1 MKDSDSVGLRIKFL
15 SENATK
21 ELKNLNSET
30 KNLQKNLHSI
40 SDEVKLAFNTSAII
54 GFARLIKSITNTMIN
69 AGKAQTGYI
78 ENLHLLQV
86 AYGETNSSGEQLV
99 RNMAELSGLD
109 ISQLTKSLGKYRQ
122 LSNALGIA
130 SDSANLLSENLLK
143 MQNDIASLYNLDTA
157 DVSKKL
163 MSALTGETE
172 AIKILGADI
181 TTTAL
186 QQKAYNL
193 GIQESVTNM
202 SQAEK
207 TILRYLIVQDQLASS
222 QGDFANTI
230 NSVANQTKI
239 WNAQLDTLGRQL
251 GSIFNAILK
260 PMLPILNGI
269 LMAINTII
277 GTLLSLLGIKTNVS
291 SISDDFLTLGTNIS
305 NAGKAGKEA
314 NKSLRGF
321 DKLNVI
327 KTPTSSSS
335 GGTGGIGG
343 GVNSKLLAQLKEY
356 NDMLAETNNKATEV
370 RDKILGWFGYTKDT
384 NGVLQFSGKLIDKI
398 KIGLLAGAGAFSA
411 LLPVLK
417 LVKSMKSIF
426 TGLGNLSKISKTT
439 SNLPDVGKATK
450 KFKVPKA
457 RTVLNGL
464 GDVALIIGGLT
475 LIVGAYHLLVNE
487 TGFDEFVADGLD
499 TLIML
504 FKGLGS
510 IAIPLAAM
518 SGLTYALSKVDAKSL
533 AIGFGELAG
542 IISGMTI
549 LIGAIGYFSKSEGAQ
564 LAITTGIDTLVKVF
578 EGIAKIIIPLGLLT
592 GLAALSGLGSEIII
606 PGLGILA
613 LVVSATAAF
622 IGAIG
627 ALITEFPSINTW
639 IDNGIDILV
648 KVFNGVGRILGA
660 LVGGFAG
667 GIIEGIASSLPN
679 LGTYLSEFATNGKDF
694 FDRINNIDE
703 SSALGAKYMAEAL
716 LYITAANVLSGL
728 SGIMGTLGT
737 IKNLTL
743 LPEFGKKMKE
753 FQDNLGKDFDS
764 ETVKSAA
771 NAAKALTEVFNN
783 LPKTGGWWQSK
794 FGEKSLATISDPL
807 PDFGKNMK
815 SFYDEIKD
823 INPEIVEKS
832 ANAAK
837 SLASLVNNLP
847 KTGGWWQNAFG
858 EKGLGSISDDL
869 VSFGKNFKSYY
880 TSVADVSIETINS
893 VNGALKSLIDYLM
906 KIKDNNLGKT
916 ARNFGDDLADLSSGI
931 TKLFKTSISSSDASK
946 IASAFGGSIG
956 SAIAK
961 GIKSKLNITNIKLT
975 TGNGRS
981 AQTLGTYSLKAYAS
995 GGFPTRGDMFIAN
1008 EKAPEYVGSINNK
1021 PAVAN
1026 QNQIVDGIST
1036 GVARA
1041 MLSIK
1046 SPKQPIV
1053 IEATGDTEGLLD
1065 FIQFKEK
1072 DKDRQY
1078 GL

>member
-21 ELKNLNSET
+21 ELKNLNSES
-30 KNLQKNLHSI
+30 KNLQKNLHSLG
-40 SDEVKLAFNTSAII
+40 DEIKYAFNSSVII
-54 GFARLIKSITNTMIN
+54 GFARLLKNVTNTMIN
-69 AGKAQTGYI
+69 AGKAQTEYI

-86 AYGETNSSGEQLV
+86 AYGETNSSGEKLV
-99 RNMAELSGLD
+99 KSMADLSGLD

-130 SDSANLLSENLLK
+130 SDSANILSENLLK
-143 MQNDIASLYNLDTA
+143 MQNDIASLYNLNTA

-202 SQAEK
+202 SQASK

-222 QGDFANTI
+222 QGDFAYTI

-277 GTLLSLLGIKTNVS
+277 GTLLGLLGIKTNVS

-356 NDMLAETNNKATEV
+356 NDMLAETNNKATKI
-370 RDKILGWFGYTKDT
+370 RDKILGWFGFTKDA
-384 NGVLQFSGKLIDKI
+384 NGEFKFSGKLIDKI
-398 KIGLLAGAGAFSA
+398 KLGVLGVGVAFAFIYPVYKIIKKLLDLKKGTNLKKTGKELAEVGKSTNVIKDGFSDM
-411 LLPVLK
+411 LK
-417 LVKSMKSIF
+417 SF
-426 TGLGNLSKISKTT
+426 
-439 SNLPDVGKATK
+439 GKATE
-450 KFKVPKA
+450 
-457 RTVLNGL
+457 
-464 GDVALIIGGLT
+464 I
-475 LIVGAYHLLVNE
+475 
-487 TGFDEFVADGLD
+487 
-499 TLIML
+499 
-504 FKGLGS
+504 
-510 IAIPLAAM
+510 IAI
-518 SGLTYALSKVDAKSL
+518 
-533 AIGFGELAG
+533 
-542 IISGMTI
+542 
-549 LIGAIGYFSKSEGAQ
+549 
-564 LAITTGIDTLVKVF
+564 
-578 EGIAKIIIPLGLLT
+578 LG
-592 GLAALSGLGSEIII
+592 G
-606 PGLGILA
+606 LA
-613 LVVSATAAF
+613 LVIKEITKLIDTFAKSGLKVSDVFKLVASVLGSVAVAFTIMAAATKLVDLE
-622 IGAIG
+622 GAIG
-627 ALITEFPSINTW
+627 AIA
-639 IDNGIDILV
+639 
-648 KVFNGVGRILGA
+648 ILGGLALVLNQVNDLIATMAQNNLMAGDVTATLVGIMSSLLLLMGGIA
-660 LVGGFAG
+660 LVGPSMTAGLLPFLVVIG
-667 GIIEGIASSLPN
+667 GI
-679 LGTYLSEFATNGKDF
+679 
-694 FDRINNIDE
+694 
-703 SSALGAKYMAEAL
+703 SALL
-716 LYITAANVLSGL
+716 LV
-728 SGIMGTLGT
+728 
-737 IKNLTL
+737 
-743 LPEFGKKMKE
+743 MK
-753 FQDNLGKDFDS
+753 
-764 ETVKSAA
+764 
-771 NAAKALTEVFNN
+771 
-783 LPKTGGWWQSK
+783 
-794 FGEKSLATISDPL
+794 ATIPTIL
-807 PDFGKNMK
+807 EAVGDF
-815 SFYDEIKD
+815 
-823 INPEIVEKS
+823 
-832 ANAAK
+832 
-837 SLASLVNNLP
+837 
-847 KTGGWWQNAFG
+847 
-858 EKGLGSISDDL
+858 
-869 VSFGKNFKSYY
+869 
-880 TSVADVSIETINS
+880 
-893 VNGALKSLIDYLM
+893 
-906 KIKDNNLGKT
+906 
-916 ARNFGDDLADLSSGI
+916 
-931 TKLFKTSISSSDASK
+931 
-946 IASAFGGSIG
+946 
-956 SAIAK
+956 
-961 GIKSKLNITNIKLT
+961 ITNIAPSLCNILDIIFSGVVKIIEAIGNSLPKVIRSVGDLFTSIFNGISNIISTVGGVIIGILNTIDKSVNSVLEATIRFISRLGWAIDSFVDGVISAVTKLVNFIIYSIEYLINT
-975 TGNGRS
+975 LIVDTINGLLRQVKKNKI
-981 AQTLGTYSLKAYAS
+981 AELLGVDKKITLLGDVKIRRFKPNLYAD

-1046 SPKQPIV
+1046 SPKQPII

>member
-21 ELKNLNSET
+21 ELKNLNSES
-30 KNLQKNLHSI
+30 KNLQKNLHTLG
-40 SDEVKLAFNTSAII
+40 DEIKYAFNSSAII
-54 GFARLIKSITNTMIN
+54 GFTRLIKNVTNTMIN
-69 AGKAQTGYI
+69 AGKAQTEYI

-86 AYGETNSSGEQLV
+86 AYGETNSSGEKLV
-99 RNMAELSGLD
+99 KSMADLSGLD

-130 SDSANLLSENLLK
+130 SDSANILSENLLK

-239 WNAQLDTLGRQL
+239 WNAQLDILGRQL

-277 GTLLSLLGIKTNVS
+277 GTLLGLLGIKTNVS

-356 NDMLAETNNKATEV
+356 NDMLAETNNKATKI
-370 RDKILGWFGYTKDT
+370 RDKILGWFGFTKDA
-384 NGVLQFSGKLIDKI
+384 NGEFKFSGKLIDKI
-398 KIGLLAGAGAFSA
+398 KLGVLGVGVAFAFIYPVYKIIKKLLDLKKGTNLKKTGKELAEVGKSTNVIKDGFSDM
-411 LLPVLK
+411 LK
-417 LVKSMKSIF
+417 SF
-426 TGLGNLSKISKTT
+426 
-439 SNLPDVGKATK
+439 GKATE
-450 KFKVPKA
+450 
-457 RTVLNGL
+457 
-464 GDVALIIGGLT
+464 I
-475 LIVGAYHLLVNE
+475 
-487 TGFDEFVADGLD
+487 
-499 TLIML
+499 
-504 FKGLGS
+504 
-510 IAIPLAAM
+510 IAI
-518 SGLTYALSKVDAKSL
+518 
-533 AIGFGELAG
+533 
-542 IISGMTI
+542 
-549 LIGAIGYFSKSEGAQ
+549 
-564 LAITTGIDTLVKVF
+564 
-578 EGIAKIIIPLGLLT
+578 LG
-592 GLAALSGLGSEIII
+592 G
-606 PGLGILA
+606 LA
-613 LVVSATAAF
+613 LVIKEITKLIDTFAKSGLKVSDVFKLVASVLGSVAVAFTIMAAATKLVDLE
-622 IGAIG
+622 GAIG
-627 ALITEFPSINTW
+627 AIAILGGLALVLNQVNDLIATMAQNNLTASDVTATLVGIMSSLLLLMSGIALVGPSMTAGLIPFLAV
-639 IDNGIDILV
+639 IGGISALLLVMKATIPTILEAV
-648 KVFNGVGRILGA
+648 GDFITNIAPSLCNILDVIFNGVVKIIDAIGNSLPKVIRSVGDLFTSIFNGISNIIST
-660 LVGGFAG
+660 VGGVMI
-667 GIIEGIASSLPN
+667 GILNTIDKSVNSVLEATIRFISRLGWAIDSFVDGVISAVTKLINFIISGIEYLINTLVVNTINGLLRQVKKNKIAELLGVDKKITLLGDVKIRRFRPN
-679 LGTYLSEFATNGKDF
+679 LY
-694 FDRINNIDE
+694 
-703 SSALGAKYMAEAL
+703 
-716 LYITAANVLSGL
+716 
-728 SGIMGTLGT
+728 
-737 IKNLTL
+737 
-743 LPEFGKKMKE
+743 
-753 FQDNLGKDFDS
+753 
-764 ETVKSAA
+764 
-771 NAAKALTEVFNN
+771 
-783 LPKTGGWWQSK
+783 
-794 FGEKSLATISDPL
+794 
-807 PDFGKNMK
+807 
-815 SFYDEIKD
+815 
-823 INPEIVEKS
+823 
-832 ANAAK
+832 
-837 SLASLVNNLP
+837 
-847 KTGGWWQNAFG
+847 
-858 EKGLGSISDDL
+858 
-869 VSFGKNFKSYY
+869 
-880 TSVADVSIETINS
+880 AD
-893 VNGALKSLIDYLM
+893 
-906 KIKDNNLGKT
+906 
-916 ARNFGDDLADLSSGI
+916 
-931 TKLFKTSISSSDASK
+931 
-946 IASAFGGSIG
+946 
-956 SAIAK
+956 
-961 GIKSKLNITNIKLT
+961 
-975 TGNGRS
+975 
-981 AQTLGTYSLKAYAS
+981 
-995 GGFPTRGDMFIAN
+995 GGFPTKGDMFIAN

-1046 SPKQPIV
+1046 SPKQPII

-1072 DKDRQY
+1072 DKDRQF